1 MTRRNVILSVLLA
14 LQLLLVVVLL
24 WPRGSTASA
33 GKLFADLDPNS
44 VTSLNVADDTRT
56 VRLEKVDGE
65 WVLPAADNYPAN
77 ELRVS
82 DLLTKLVQIDTRR
95 LVASNSASHNRL
107 QVSDDNFV
115 RKVDLTTADGD
126 TFTLLVG
133 SAPNARATHV
143 RSAGSDAVFQT
154 GALSTAD
161 VRSDVGNWI
170 NTVYLQN
177 EIADVRGIAVQN
189 ANGVLRFD
197 QAVDGSWALVG
208 LAEGE
213 TTNQES
219 VKSLANQLTTL
230 TMIEPLGK
238 EVKADYGLDQPAA
251 LITLTV
257 QPTTTSP
264 VQAITL
270 ALGTKAAED
279 NSYPVKSSTSE
290 YVVKVAGFTLDDF
303 VNKQRSDF
311 VNLPEP
317 AAVAPITATAPIS
330 VGTVLTSVIPI
341 TSTAPLTGSQP

>member
-1 MTRRNVILSVLLA
+1 MTRRNAILSVLLA

-24 WPRGSTASA
+24 WPRSSTASA
-33 GKLFADLDPNS
+33 GKLYADLDANS
-44 VTSLNVADDTRT
+44 VTSLSVADDTRT
-56 VRLEKVDGE
+56 VRLEKVDGR
-65 WVLPAADNYPAN
+65 WVLPAVDNYPAN

-115 RKVDLTTADGD
+115 RKLELTTADGD

-143 RSAGSDAVFQT
+143 RSAGSDTVYQT

-170 NTVYLQN
+170 DTVYLQN
-177 EIADVRGIAVQN
+177 ARDAVRGMAVQN

-197 QAVDGSWALVG
+197 QGTDGTWEIVG
-208 LAEGE
+208 LADGE

-219 VKSLANQLTTL
+219 VTALANQLTTL

-251 LITLTV
+251 MITLTV
-257 QPTTTSP
+257 QPTTTTP

-270 ALGTKAAED
+270 AVGTKAAED
-279 NSYPVKSSTSE
+279 NSYPVKASTSE
-290 YVVKVAGFTLDDF
+290 YVVKVAGITLDDF

-311 VNLPEP
+311 VTLPEP
-317 AAVAPITATAPIS
+317 AAIAPITATAPIS
-330 VGTVLTSVIPI
+330 VGPAPTGATPI

>member
-14 LQLLLVVVLL
+14 LQLLLVVVLV

-33 GKLFADLDPNS
+33 GKLYADLDPNS
-44 VTSLNVADDTRT
+44 VTSLSVADATRT
-56 VRLEKVDGE
+56 VRLEKADGK

-77 ELRVS
+77 DLRVS

-107 QVSDDNFV
+107 QVNDDNFV

-143 RSAGSDAVFQT
+143 RSAGSDTVYQT

-170 NTVYLQN
+170 DTVYLQN
-177 EIADVRGIAVQN
+177 ASDAVRGMAVQN

-197 QAVDGSWALVG
+197 QGVDGAWEIVG
-208 LAEGE
+208 LAGGE
-213 TTNQES
+213 RTNQES
-219 VKSLANQLTTL
+219 VKALANQLTTL

-238 EVKADYGLDQPAA
+238 EIKADYGLEQPVAM
-251 LITLTV
+251 ITLTV

-264 VQAITL
+264 AQTITL
-270 ALGTKAAED
+270 AVGAKSAED

-311 VNLPEP
+311 VSLPEP

-330 VGTVLTSVIPI
+330 NGAVLTGVIPI
-341 TSTAPLTGSQP
+341 TSTVPLTGSQP

>member
-14 LQLLLVVVLL
+14 LQLMLVVVLL

-44 VTSLNVADDTRT
+44 VTSLSVADDTRT

-77 ELRVS
+77 DLRVS
-82 DLLTKLVQIDTRR
+82 DLLTRLVQIDTRR

-107 QVSDDNFV
+107 QVSDDDFV
-115 RKVDLTTADGD
+115 RRVELTTAGGG
-126 TFTLLVG
+126 TLTLLVG

-143 RSAGSDAVFQT
+143 RSDGSDAVYQT

-170 NTVYLQN
+170 DTVYLQN
-177 EIADVRGIAVQN
+177 ANDAVRGMAVQN
-189 ANGVLRFD
+189 ANGILRFD
-197 QAVDGSWALVG
+197 QGADGSWALVG
-208 LAEGE
+208 LADGE
-213 TTNQES
+213 TANQES
-219 VKSLANQLTTL
+219 VKALANQLSML

-238 EVKADYGLDQPAA
+238 EVRPDYGLEQPAA
-251 LITLTV
+251 MITLTV
-257 QPTTTSP
+257 QPTTTTP
-264 VQAITL
+264 VQTISL
-270 ALGTKAAED
+270 AVGAKSAED

-303 VNKQRSDF
+303 VNKQRSDY
-311 VNLPEP
+311 VILPEP
-317 AAVAPITATAPIS
+317 AAAAPITATALISIGAALTGVTPIS
-330 VGTVLTSVIPI
+330 ATV
-341 TSTAPLTGSQP
+341 PLTGSQP

>member
-14 LQLLLVVVLL
+14 LQLLLVVVLW

-44 VTSLNVADDTRT
+44 VSSLSVADDTRT
-56 VRLEKVDGE
+56 VRLEKVDGK
-65 WVLPAADNYPAN
+65 WVLPAADNYPVN

-107 QVSDDNFV
+107 QVSDDTFV
-115 RKVDLTTADGD
+115 RKVDLTTNDGD
-126 TFTLLVG
+126 TLTLLVG

-143 RSAGSDAVFQT
+143 RSADSDAVYQT

-170 NTVYLQN
+170 DTVYLQN
-177 EIADVRGIAVQN
+177 ANDAVRGLAVEN
-189 ANGVLRFD
+189 VSGVLRFD
-197 QAVDGSWALVG
+197 QGVDGSWEIVG
-208 LAEGE
+208 LADGE

-219 VKSLANQLTTL
+219 VKSLVNQLNTL
-230 TMIEPLGK
+230 NMIEPLGK
-238 EVKADYGLDQPAA
+238 EIKAEYGLEQPAA
-251 LITLTV
+251 MITLTV
-257 QPTTTSP
+257 QPTTTTTA
-264 VQAITL
+264 QTITL
-270 ALGTKAAED
+270 AVGTKAIED

-290 YVVKVAGFTLDDF
+290 YVVKVAGFTLDGF
-303 VNKQRSDF
+303 VNKQRGDF
-311 VNLPEP
+311 VTLPEP

-330 VGTVLTSVIPI
+330 IGAVLTGVIPI
-341 TSTAPLTGSQP
+341 TSTAPLTDSQP